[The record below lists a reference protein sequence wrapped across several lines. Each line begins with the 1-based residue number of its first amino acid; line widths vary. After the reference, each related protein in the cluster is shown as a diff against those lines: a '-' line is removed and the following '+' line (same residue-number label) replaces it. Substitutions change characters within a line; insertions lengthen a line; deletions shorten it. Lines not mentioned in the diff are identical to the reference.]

1 MSLFILT
8 YNKVKVR
15 YKKEKC
21 GPIVNY

>member
-21 GPIVNY
+21 GPLVNY

>member
-15 YKKEKC
+15 YKKETC